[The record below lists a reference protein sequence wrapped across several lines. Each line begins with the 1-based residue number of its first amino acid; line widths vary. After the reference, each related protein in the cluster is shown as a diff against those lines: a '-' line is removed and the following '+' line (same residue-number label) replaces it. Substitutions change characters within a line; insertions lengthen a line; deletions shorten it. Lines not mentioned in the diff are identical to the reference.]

1 MSTYR
6 QLFKST
12 GLLGSVQALYI
23 LIAVVRNKVAA
34 QLIGAAGMGLA
45 DLYARTLDLVGGS
58 TNFGLGMSAIKTLSE
73 QTDGETAH
81 LQRALQ
87 VRRVRT
93 WVALTALLG
102 FVVCL
107 LFSPLISLTA
117 CGSMER
123 TGDFCLLS
131 PAVALAT
138 LAGGEVAVLKAQRQ
152 LKRLARATL
161 WSALF
166 TLAACLVLYGR
177 WGVAGVLPMLVC
189 SAAGLFAFNLL
200 EARKSYAY
208 RIGPFSRVFLRA
220 GLPMLRMGL
229 AFMTAAVMTAGAE
242 MIIRAALMRTEGGLA
257 TIGYYAAGF
266 TLTVSYARIVFVAMD
281 ADFFPRLS
289 AIPAV
294 DVRKAN
300 LAINRQINTLVVLMA
315 PFLMVFSLFLP
326 WIIRLLYTADFLV
339 IMPMVLCAA
348 PYMFFKAVYTPVAY
362 LPLARGHSLRYM
374 YMELAYDVV
383 FCLGVIG
390 GYCVDGLQG
399 AGVGLAAANLFD
411 LLFIS
416 FCYRRHYGFRMSMG
430 TLKRCLFLFVI
441 LLVNLW
447 VASQTLPLLHWLGG
461 MLCLACSV
469 PYVWP
474 VLRKIRK

>member
-12 GLLGSVQALYI
+12 GLLGSVQVLYI
-23 LIAVVRNKVAA
+23 LIAVVRNKVVA

-189 SAAGLFAFNLL
+189 SAAGLFAFNLR

-208 RIGPFSRVFLRA
+208 RIGPFSRDFLRA

-289 AIPAV
+289 AIPAA
-294 DVRKAN
+294 DVREAN
-300 LAINRQINTLVVLMA
+300 LAINR
-315 PFLMVFSLFLP
+315 
-326 WIIRLLYTADFLV
+326 
-339 IMPMVLCAA
+339 
-348 PYMFFKAVYTPVAY
+348 
-362 LPLARGHSLRYM
+362 
-374 YMELAYDVV
+374 
-383 FCLGVIG
+383 
-390 GYCVDGLQG
+390 
-399 AGVGLAAANLFD
+399 
-411 LLFIS
+411 
-416 FCYRRHYGFRMSMG
+416 
-430 TLKRCLFLFVI
+430 
-441 LLVNLW
+441 
-447 VASQTLPLLHWLGG
+447 
-461 MLCLACSV
+461 
-469 PYVWP
+469 
-474 VLRKIRK
+474 

>member
-45 DLYARTLDLVGGS
+45 DLYSRTLDLLGGS

-73 QTDGETAH
+73 QTDGEAVAQ
-81 LQRALQ
+81 QRALQ

-93 WVALTALLG
+93 WVAVTAVFGLL
-102 FVVCL
+102 VCL
-107 LFSPLISLTA
+107 ACSPLISLMV
-117 CGSMER
+117 CGNVER

-138 LAGGEVAVLKAQRQ
+138 LTGGEVAILKSQRQ
-152 LKRLARATL
+152 LKRLASATL
-161 WSALF
+161 WSAVF
-166 TLAACLVLYGR
+166 ALAACVVLYS
-177 WGVAGVLPMLVC
+177 WLGVAGVVPMLVC
-189 SAAGLFAFNLL
+189 SAAGLFAFNLR
-200 EARKSYAY
+200 EAQKSYAY
-208 RIGPFSRVFLRA
+208 RLGPFTRNFLRT
-220 GLPMLRMGL
+220 GLPMLRMGI
-229 AFMTAAVMTAGAE
+229 AYMMAAVMTAGAE
-242 MIIRAALMRTEGGLA
+242 MLIRAALMRTAGNLA

-281 ADFFPRLS
+281 ADYFPRLS
-289 AIPAV
+289 AIPAH
-294 DVRKAN
+294 DVRETN
-300 LAINRQINTLVVLMA
+300 VAINRQINTLVVLMA
-315 PFLMVFSLFLP
+315 PFLMLFSLFLP
-326 WIIRLLYTADFLV
+326 WIIRLLYTSDFLV

-383 FCLGVIG
+383 FCAGVIG
-390 GYCVDGLQG
+390 GYYFGGLTG
-399 AGVGLAAANLFD
+399 AGLGLAGANLFD

-416 FCYRRHYGFRMSMG
+416 LYYRRHYGFRMSKG
-430 TLKRCLFLFVI
+430 TWQRCLFLFVI
-441 LLVNLW
+441 LLANLW
-447 VASQTLPLLHWLGG
+447 AASQSAPLLHWLGG
-461 MLCLACSV
+461 SLCLALSV
-469 PYVWP
+469 PYMWP
-474 VLRKIRK
+474 VLRKIKK